1 MGSSSNSQHGAI
13 VLAAVAIAWA
23 CAAAPAAA
31 SEAATATYSSTQLSP
46 TSWQY
51 SLTLNDTGT
60 TDLGT
65 FWFAWVPG
73 KDFMAT
79 APSGIADPSAWT
91 AITTHAGA
99 ADGFAIQWKAGAG
112 GLLAPG
118 QSLTGFM
125 FDSSMSP
132 AEMAG
137 DSPFFPGTPVT
148 TTFVYQGAP
157 FSDAGV
163 EFLVTPAAAAVPE
176 PSSLALMGLGALVIG
191 ASVARRRPARM
202 V

>member
-1 MGSSSNSQHGAI
+1 MGSSSSSQRGAI
-13 VLAAVAIAWA
+13 GLAAVAIALA
-23 CAAAPAAA
+23 CAAAPATA
-31 SEAATATYSSTQLSP
+31 SEAASATFASTQLSP

-79 APSGIADPSAWT
+79 APSAIADPAGWT

-99 ADGFAIQWKAGAG
+99 ADGYAIQWKAGAG
-112 GLLAPG
+112 ALLTPG
-118 QSLTGFM
+118 QSLSGFM

-132 AEMAG
+132 AEMEG

-176 PSSLALMGLGALVIG
+176 PSSLALMALGALVIG
-191 ASVARRRPARM
+191 AGVARRRPARM
-202 V
+202 A